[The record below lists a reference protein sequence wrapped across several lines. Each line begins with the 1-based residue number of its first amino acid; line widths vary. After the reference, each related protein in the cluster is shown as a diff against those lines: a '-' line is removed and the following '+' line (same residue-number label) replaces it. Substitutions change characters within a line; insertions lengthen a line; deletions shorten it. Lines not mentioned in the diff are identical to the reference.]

1 MKMRLLVGTIVL
13 AIFTFLGTAFAQPK
27 IVIKIASVAPAGTPW
42 VTHLDKWRENL
53 LAATNGEIEIKVFP
67 GGQLGSEEDVIKQ
80 VMRGRISASNLSAS
94 PIAAVFPEFALMST
108 PFLFDDTKTIDCIY
122 DTKLKDEFSQI
133 LAKKGLKL
141 IQWGETG
148 WVHIYAQDNLS
159 DPASADGYKIR
170 IGANPMSHTLWSS
183 VGANGIEL
191 PYVETPAALQ
201 TGMVKGGESAVISF
215 FAFGIVKIAPQ
226 FMLTRHMHQAG
237 ATVMNLKQWNK
248 LSPDQQ
254 KAIMDARPSVA
265 KYRGII
271 RGYAKSLV
279 EKYKTA
285 GGPIY
290 ELTAEQRAAWKNLV
304 EPNWPK
310 FIKDLGPEAE
320 AMWPKI
326 LEAKK
331 ACQ

>member
-1 MKMRLLVGTIVL
+1 MRLLVVPIVL
-13 AIFTFLGTAFAQPK
+13 AMFAFMGTAFAEPK
-27 IVIKIASVAPAGTPW
+27 VVIKVASIAPTGTPW
-42 VTHLDKWRENL
+42 VTTLEKWRDNL

-67 GGQLGSEEDVIKQ
+67 GGQLGGEEAVLKQ
-80 VMRGRISASNLSAS
+80 VMRGRISASNLSGS

-122 DTKLKDEFSQI
+122 DTKLKNEFSQI
-133 LAKKGLKL
+133 LAKKDLKL
-141 IQWGETG
+141 IGWGEIG
-148 WVHIYAQDNLS
+148 WVHIYAQDNLTN
-159 DPASADGYKIR
+159 PASAKGYKIR

-201 TGMVKGGESAVISF
+201 TGMVKGGESAEISF
-215 FAFGIVKIAPQ
+215 FAFDLVKIAPQ
-226 FMLTRHMHQAG
+226 FMLTKHMHQAG

-248 LSPDQQ
+248 LSPDHQ
-254 KAIMDARPSVA
+254 KAVMDSVPSVA
-265 KYRGII
+265 EYRAVI
-271 RGYAKSLV
+271 RGYGKSLV

-290 ELTAEQRAAWKNLV
+290 ELTAEQRAAWKKLV
-304 EPNWPK
+304 EPNWSK
-310 FIKDLGPEAE
+310 FVKGLGPEAE
-320 AMWPKI
+320 AMWSKI